1 MFQIITFKIEKCT
14 ESSRG
19 KDPIDFLLMKYKIK
33 NSSITKQLTV
43 LVLNTFSKSRKVQKV
58 LLLLEE
64 WNLNEN
70 SFNIGLSHNKTEF
83 LETLCLLV
91 C

>member
-64 WNLNEN
+64 
-70 SFNIGLSHNKTEF
+70 
-83 LETLCLLV
+83 
-91 C
+91 